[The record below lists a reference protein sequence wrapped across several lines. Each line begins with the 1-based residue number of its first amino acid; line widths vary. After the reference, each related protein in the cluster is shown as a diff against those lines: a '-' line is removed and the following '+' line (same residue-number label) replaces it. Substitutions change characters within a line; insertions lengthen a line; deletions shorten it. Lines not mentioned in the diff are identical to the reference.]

1 MWNNF
6 HLTKRMDSFKVTAM
20 NRYIV
25 TIQFDKGQL
34 ECPAYAD
41 SVAQAIKN
49 KAASW
54 AAGLCVPVENIRDR
68 IIQVTDSL
76 KKPCGHGKPRQS
88 WGIKIPAGKLAETV
102 IVTTANAHDRHKNIR
117 PRWQRHFHAYQQT
130 IRHPVHLQDRSL

>member
-1 MWNNF
+1 
-6 HLTKRMDSFKVTAM
+6 MDSFKVTA
-20 NRYIV
+20 NESLHCY
-25 TIQFDKGQL
+25 IQFDKGQL

-76 KKPCGHGKPRQS
+76 KKPCGHGTPRQS
-88 WGIKIPAGKLAETV
+88 CEIKIPAGKASGGNCNCL
-102 IVTTANAHDRHKNIR
+102 
-117 PRWQRHFHAYQQT
+117 
-130 IRHPVHLQDRSL
+130 